1 MLDFRLVGDRDAAL
15 VQGALASLGRALGRI
30 SADPLAAGEHAS
42 SLEPALAGLRDAV
55 EKYGTVTVS
64 VEPGALR
71 FEGERVYADELGA
84 GGFCSRLYRD
94 GIRSLTF
101 GRGLML
107 PDLTAFAL
115 AAVPDGPQGDD
126 AAAELWK
133 ADLGSIQFGV
143 AFGDRLDASHPA
155 SIPFAQDIQQLAA
168 RASEAVEYVELDDS
182 LLDRTQPPPLW
193 SEEQLRKHDPQS
205 WGELARRAALTIE
218 RIVEEDLAGWD
229 REALEETFARLLDEM
244 ARRTEVAGLVA
255 ALEGAARLGGA
266 HAASFR
272 SSVGRRLA
280 DPQRLSRA
288 AELATAPVKVAAQL
302 IPAWTALLP
311 DEAGPVLIEALAQAR
326 EELAPALAAAAARR
340 CASCPDGVAE
350 LLREGSAAVALAAL
364 AWLPE
369 AYGSP
374 MAAEAL
380 SHPDEEV
387 RRRAVPLLAA
397 NPELAVEQLAPL
409 LDDASLRTLA
419 AEALSSC
426 DVPPDRAAAPI
437 VARLSARSSSKLG
450 AADLAALYRALGR
463 VGGPAARS
471 FLKGALARP
480 ARGLLKRRRAEKE
493 QLLAVEAL
501 ALDGSMSALRILD
514 DAADPKRGHPTA
526 VSSACRAAA
535 DRLRSRRQVR
545 EGKK

>member
-1 MLDFRLVGDRDAAL
+1 M
-15 VQGALASLGRALGRI
+15 
-30 SADPLAAGEHAS
+30 
-42 SLEPALAGLRDAV
+42 
-55 EKYGTVTVS
+55 
-64 VEPGALR
+64 
-71 FEGERVYADELGA
+71 
-84 GGFCSRLYRD
+84 
-94 GIRSLTF
+94 
-101 GRGLML
+101 
-107 PDLTAFAL
+107 
-115 AAVPDGPQGDD
+115 
-126 AAAELWK
+126 
-133 ADLGSIQFGV
+133 
-143 AFGDRLDASHPA
+143 
-155 SIPFAQDIQQLAA
+155 
-168 RASEAVEYVELDDS
+168 
-182 LLDRTQPPPLW
+182 
-193 SEEQLRKHDPQS
+193 
-205 WGELARRAALTIE
+205 
-218 RIVEEDLAGWD
+218 
-229 REALEETFARLLDEM
+229 
-244 ARRTEVAGLVA
+244 AGLVA

-266 HAASFR
+266 HAAAFR

-288 AELATAPVKVAAQL
+288 TELATAPVKVAAQL

-326 EELAPALAAAAARR
+326 EDLAPALAAAASRR

-380 SHPDEEV
+380 SHADEEV

-409 LDDASLRTLA
+409 LDDASLRMLA